1 MATADIHNADS
12 MSSMLSPVRLRVARL
27 MSAERVLS
35 AGFVVYSLGVV
46 YLYGTGRIVTFQAA
60 VMLLAPWVLL
70 LSVFRPA
77 WLILLLIAT
86 PPGLLVFAPPT
97 LLSVPLLVALAGLT
111 VLRGRIVEVRSGVLP
126 VATLVM
132 VAFLFEADV
141 GPVAQLAA
149 QELKTSLIYYTLLL
163 LVSYHAVRVGE
174 LGIDALIMAILVGS
188 VGTIAIFIAQ
198 SGLNPRALIV
208 SSDAAP
214 EHPGLLFHRT
224 HFGYFVVIP
233 FCIGFAQWVLSRTS
247 SGPRTSHWNTF
258 WTLVFLSVTVLSFT
272 RGAWLSALLT
282 VLLVG
287 SMLRKHRYWLIVP
300 LMVFILI
307 VIPLTRE
314 RLLSDVSG
322 GLGTAIATGELG
334 TNRLE
339 LWRELWEEAAS
350 KMPWG
355 GGFGFEFS
363 LSSERLF
370 GEQSFVIGDNPIV
383 YPHNDFLY
391 WTLEFGI
398 IGLVLWV
405 SLWLLIIR
413 AFRAVIRMQP
423 PLNHPGHL
431 LIGVLI
437 TFIVASLVDNLLFIR
452 PLAERF
458 FVVAG
463 MILAFGALARE
474 RSTSIP
480 RASPSYH
487 P

>member
-1 MATADIHNADS
+1 MATADIQNADS
-12 MSSMLSPVRLRVARL
+12 MSSIPSPVRWRVARL
-27 MSAERVLS
+27 MSAERVLR

-46 YLYGTGRIVTFQAA
+46 YLYGSGRIILFQAA
-60 VMLLAPWVLL
+60 VMLLAPWVLS
-70 LSVFRPA
+70 LSLFRPA

-111 VLRGRIVEVRSGVLP
+111 VLRGRIVEVRSGVLLL
-126 VATLVM
+126 ATLVM
-132 VAFLFEADV
+132 LTFLFEADV
-141 GPVAQLAA
+141 GGVAQVAA
-149 QELKTSLIYYTLLL
+149 YELRTSLIYYTLLL

-174 LGIDALIMAILVGS
+174 LKIDALITAILISS

-198 SGLNPRALIV
+198 SSLNPRALIV
-208 SSDAAP
+208 SSEAAP
-214 EHPGLLFHRT
+214 AHPGLLFHRT

-233 FCIGFAQWVLSRTS
+233 FCVVFARSVLSRTS
-247 SGPRTSHWNTF
+247 RGPRTSVWNTV
-258 WTLVFLSVTVLSFT
+258 WTLVFLLVTGLSFT

-282 VLLVG
+282 VFLVG
-287 SMLRKHRYWLIVP
+287 YMLRKSRYWLLVL
-300 LMVFILI
+300 LMALILI

-314 RLLSDVSG
+314 RLLSDTSG

-334 TNRLE
+334 SSRLD
-339 LWRELWEEAAS
+339 LWRELWREAAS
-350 KMPWG
+350 RMPLG
-355 GGFGFEFS
+355 GGLGFAFS
-363 LSSERLF
+363 LSPERLF
-370 GEQSFVIGDNPIV
+370 GEQSFVTSDNPLV

-423 PLNHPGHL
+423 PLNHSGYL
-431 LIGVLI
+431 LVGVLI
-437 TFIVASLVDNLLFIR
+437 TFMVASLFDNLLFIR

-474 RSTSIP
+474 RSTSIS